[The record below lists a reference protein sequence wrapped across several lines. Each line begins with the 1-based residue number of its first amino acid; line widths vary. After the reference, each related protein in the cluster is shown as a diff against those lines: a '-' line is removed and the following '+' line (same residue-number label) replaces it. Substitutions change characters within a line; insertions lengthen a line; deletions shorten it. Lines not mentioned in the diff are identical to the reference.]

1 MNLYQSEHCKETWK
15 YLSQEATLDEILDL
29 KEMCDMMADLKCA
42 SERDQKSNEAASKR
56 LR

>member
-15 YLSQEATLDEILDL
+15 YLSQDAALDEILDL
-29 KEMCDMMADLKCA
+29 KEMCDMMADLKEA
-42 SERDQKSNEAASKR
+42 AEKDQKANEAANKR

>member
-15 YLSQEATLDEILDL
+15 YLSQDATLDEVLDL
-29 KEMCDMMADLKCA
+29 KEMCDMMADLKDA
-42 SERDQKSNEAASKR
+42 AEIDQKANEATNKR

>member
-15 YLSQEATLDEILDL
+15 YLSQDATLDEVLDL
-29 KEMCDMMADLKCA
+29 KEMCDMMEDLKEA
-42 SERDQKSNEAASKR
+42 AERDQKANEAANKR

>member
-15 YLSQEATLDEILDL
+15 YLSQNATLDEVLDL
-29 KEMCDMMADLKCA
+29 KEMCDMMEDLKEA
-42 SERDQKSNEAASKR
+42 AERDQKANEAANKR

>member
-15 YLSQEATLDEILDL
+15 FLSQEATLDEVLDL
-29 KEMCDMMADLKCA
+29 KEMCDMMADLKEA
-42 SERDQKSNEAASKR
+42 AERDQKANEAANKR

>member
-15 YLSQEATLDEILDL
+15 YLSQDATLDEVLDL
-29 KEMCDMMADLKCA
+29 KEMCDMLEDLKEA
-42 SERDQKSNEAASKR
+42 AERDQKANEAANKR